1 MEYSDQGDKFMT
13 PNLPTGETMSEGTDV
28 MPPELMAMPAA
39 NEQRVPVA
47 ALQQPDDQEQLV
59 TPEVGDIV
67 SYTVEGRV
75 TRIEGDTAIV
85 TVESANGQPI
95 QSDAPAEMPE
105 AGGLEA
111 LENEAKGMVI

>member
-1 MEYSDQGDKFMT
+1 MN
-13 PNLPTGETMSEGTDV
+13 PNLATGETMSEGTDM
-28 MPPELMAMPAA
+28 MPPDLMAMPSP

-59 TPEVGDIV
+59 TPEVGDVV

-75 TRIEGDTAIV
+75 TRIEGDAAVV
-85 TVESANGQPI
+85 TVESANGKPLQGE
-95 QSDAPAEMPE
+95 APAGLPE

>member
-1 MEYSDQGDKFMT
+1 MN
-13 PNLPTGETMSEGTDV
+13 PNLPTGETFSDGSDI
-28 MPPELMAMPAA
+28 PPELSAPMMPAG

-47 ALQQPDDQEQLV
+47 ALQQPDDQEALV
-59 TPEVGDIV
+59 TPEVGDMV

-75 TRIEGDTAIV
+75 TRIEGDSAVV
-85 TVESANGQPI
+85 TVESVNGK
-95 QSDAPAEMPE
+95 PAEPAGAMPPE

>member
-1 MEYSDQGDKFMT
+1 MN
-13 PNLPTGETMSEGTDV
+13 PNLPTGETFSDGSDI
-28 MPPELMAMPAA
+28 PPELSAPALPTT

-47 ALQQPDDQEQLV
+47 ALQQPDDQEALV
-59 TPEVGDIV
+59 TPEVGDMV

-75 TRIEGDTAIV
+75 SRIEGEAAIV
-85 TVESANGQPI
+85 TVESANGKPI
-95 QSDAPAEMPE
+95 QSEAPAAMPE

>member
-1 MEYSDQGDKFMT
+1 MN
-13 PNLPTGETMSEGTDV
+13 PNLPTGETFSDGSDI
-28 MPPELMAMPAA
+28 PPELSAPAMAMPAA

-47 ALQQPDDQEQLV
+47 ALQQPDDQEALV
-59 TPEVGDIV
+59 TPEVGDMV

-75 TRIEGDTAIV
+75 SRIEGDAAVV
-85 TVESANGQPI
+85 TVESVNGKPT
-95 QSDAPAEMPE
+95 AEPAGAMPPE

>member
-1 MEYSDQGDKFMT
+1 MN
-13 PNLPTGETMSEGTDV
+13 PNFPTGETMSEGSALPPE
-28 MPPELMAMPAA
+28 MPPDLMAMPSAH
-39 NEQRVPVA
+39 EQRVPVA

-59 TPEVGDIV
+59 TPEVGDMV

-75 TRIEGDTAIV
+75 TRLDGETAVV
-85 TVESANGQPI
+85 TVESANGKPI
-95 QSDAPAEMPE
+95 QREAPAAMPE

>member
-1 MEYSDQGDKFMT
+1 MN
-13 PNLPTGETMSEGTDV
+13 PNLPTGETMSEGTDM
-28 MPPELMAMPAA
+28 MPPELMATATPAA

-47 ALQQPDDQEQLV
+47 ALQQPDDTEALV
-59 TPEVGDIV
+59 TPEVGDVV

-75 TRIEGDTAIV
+75 TRIEGDAAVV
-85 TVESANGQPI
+85 TVESANGKPLQGE
-95 QSDAPAEMPE
+95 APAGLPK